1 MFPVAF
7 SGGLRTVRSPLEN
20 IYVRLVKSAI
30 QKPSLVPIILGA
42 AWAFRSNRWYL
53 RPPFL
58 PIPPRKYMRWRMD
71 TAYGDAGAVPTTTD
85 VERYLRWASDMRK
98 LMKVKKLEQ
107 PE

>member
-7 SGGLRTVRSPLEN
+7 SDGFKVVRILPEN
-20 IYVRLVKSAI
+20 IYIRLVKAAI
-30 QKPSLVPIILGA
+30 KKPSLVPIILGA
-42 AWAFRSNRWYL
+42 AWAFRSKRWYL

-58 PIPPRKYMRWRMD
+58 PIPPRNYMRWRMD
-71 TAYGDAGAVPTTTD
+71 TAYGDTGAAPTATD

>member
-1 MFPVAF
+1 
-7 SGGLRTVRSPLEN
+7 
-20 IYVRLVKSAI
+20 
-30 QKPSLVPIILGA
+30 
-42 AWAFRSNRWYL
+42 
-53 RPPFL
+53 
-58 PIPPRKYMRWRMD
+58 MRWRMD